1 VERLWLAGPNFP
13 MKWPYNL
20 VSNLAK
26 RKPWQFVTE
35 VYGLFMFGF
44 RKESFTHP
52 IAALL
57 P

>member
-1 VERLWLAGPNFP
+1 MGGQWSV
-13 MKWPYNL
+13 YNL
-20 VSNLAK
+20 VSNLSK